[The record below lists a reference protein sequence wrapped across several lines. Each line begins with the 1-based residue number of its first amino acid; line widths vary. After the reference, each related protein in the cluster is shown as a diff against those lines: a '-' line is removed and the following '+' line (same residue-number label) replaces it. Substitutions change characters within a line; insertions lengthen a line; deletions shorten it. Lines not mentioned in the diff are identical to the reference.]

1 MGKQPEIGVRG
12 FTLLELIVT
21 LLVVAIAVGL
31 VAPAIGRSTEA
42 VRTRA
47 QVAGFSATFRHAR
60 EQAITTQQQHTVVVN
75 PASRILTVTTGEDDV
90 RWTRALSTRVTIEA
104 ATPEALTVRF
114 APQGT
119 STGGQFRV
127 SSGTVT
133 YRVTVDAVTGRVRN
147 RRE

>member
-1 MGKQPEIGVRG
+1 MGKQPEVGIRG

-21 LLVVAIAVGL
+21 LLVVAIAIGL
-31 VAPAIGRSTEA
+31 VAPAIGRSMDT

-90 RWTRALSTRVTIEA
+90 RWTRALSNRLTIEVA
-104 ATPEALTVRF
+104 SPEALTVRF

-127 SSGTVT
+127 RSGAVT

-147 RRE
+147 HRE